1 MNIQNEARN
10 FEMGNY
16 MKIYMITRAIN
27 FSMRPCFLLYAI
39 ILLCTSQ
46 LHSQIGTAVQED
58 RIIVG
63 SSGDPELV
71 LPFLERTKV
80 SDKLPYYTLWYWDDS
95 HSEREVK
102 FLEFYAS
109 ELELDYLY
117 EVLKAGFEVKMQ
129 RIEVGKCRIVTHR
142 PIREGNPLKVVVY
155 YEDDSSGTFYLRAS
169 ALERLLGKY
178 RNPKIS
184 YLTGANK
191 SE

>member
-1 MNIQNEARN
+1 
-10 FEMGNY
+10 
-16 MKIYMITRAIN
+16 MITRATN
-27 FSMRPCFLLYAI
+27 FTVRIVFLI
-39 ILLCTSQ
+39 GTGILLGTSP

-58 RIIVG
+58 RTIVG

-80 SDKLPYYTLWYWDDS
+80 SDKLPYYTLWYWDDT
-95 HSEREVK
+95 HSERQVK

-129 RIEVGKCRIVTHR
+129 RIEVGECRIVTHR
-142 PIREGNPLKVVVY
+142 PLREGNPLKVVVY
-155 YEDDSSGTFYLRAS
+155 YEDDSSGTFYLRAA

-184 YLTGANK
+184 YLPGQNK